1 MGLDALDR
9 SRLMAQLGAIWF
21 SVGGA
26 IALVLIALPD
36 PPREFSEH
44 WFWLLASAAL
54 GGAGVMVAFA
64 GRIPVTAMH
73 LIVPGGTI
81 LISIAIYHAGTW
93 GSTIAVFY
101 MTGTYPFTFFRR
113 NVALAYVGFIALAYA
128 VVLAISDT
136 SDGDVGRWV
145 TVIGTL
151 IGVGIGFNWLVE
163 RLESVQLEL
172 DELNRTLEDR
182 VAVGLQQ
189 LAESRRRVVAAGDA
203 ERRRIERNLHD
214 GAQQHLVALAVK
226 LRMVEVFAASDPE
239 RAAALVAE
247 ARRDVL
253 DTVEEVRTLAHGL
266 YPTALADLGL
276 AAALASAGNRSPL
289 HSTVEVSLARRYDRD
304 IEAAVYFCCLE
315 AMQNAAKHAG
325 VGANLTIRAR
335 EDQGML
341 QFSVCDDGAGFVVG
355 EHGGG
360 DGLVNMADRL
370 GAWDGRVEVHSE
382 PGRGTCVS
390 GEVPVAASEALTG
403 ARTIST
409 QLDPV
414 PDL

>member
-1 MGLDALDR
+1 
-9 SRLMAQLGAIWF
+9 MAQLGATWF
-21 SVGGA
+21 SVGGV
-26 IALVLIALPD
+26 IALILILLPEQ
-36 PPREFSEH
+36 PSGFSES
-44 WFWLLASAAL
+44 WFWLVAIAAL

-64 GRIPVTAMH
+64 GRIPVAAMH
-73 LIVPGGTI
+73 LIVPGGAV
-81 LISIAIYHAGTW
+81 LISVAVYHGGSW

-113 NVALAYVGFIALAYA
+113 NVALAYVAFMALAYA

-136 SDGDVGRWV
+136 SDADVGRWV
-145 TVIGTL
+145 IVIGTL
-151 IGVGIGFNWLVE
+151 IGVGVGFNWLVD

-172 DELNRTLEDR
+172 DELNRTLEER
-182 VAVGLQQ
+182 VAIGLHD

-226 LRMVEVFAASDPE
+226 LRLVEMLAESDPAQ
-239 RAAALVAE
+239 AAVLVGE

-253 DTVEEVRTLAHGL
+253 ETVDEVRTLAHGL

-276 AAALASAGNRSPL
+276 AAALASAGGRSPL
-289 HSTVEVSLARRYDRD
+289 DTRVEAESVGRYDRD

-325 VGANLTIRAR
+325 DRAQLTVRLHEA
-335 EDQGML
+335 DGML
-341 QFSVCDDGAGFVVG
+341 RFSVCDDGAGFTVG
-355 EHGGG
+355 QHGGG

-370 GAWDGRVEVHSE
+370 GAWGGCVAVRSE

-390 GEVPVAASEALTG
+390 GEVPVLRTDTSRLGSAAAPSDPATS
-403 ARTIST
+403 ST
-409 QLDPV
+409 EI
-414 PDL
+414 